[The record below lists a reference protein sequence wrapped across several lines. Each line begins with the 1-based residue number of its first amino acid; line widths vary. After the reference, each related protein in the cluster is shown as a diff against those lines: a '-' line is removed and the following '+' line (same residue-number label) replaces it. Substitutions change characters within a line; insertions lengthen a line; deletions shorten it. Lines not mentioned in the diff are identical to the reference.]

1 MATAMS
7 KPDPLQLSLMTALMP
22 AALMTAP
29 PALDSIRADGLR
41 LRHWRG
47 WLADPDDW
55 FQLLRNSTAWQQPR
69 ISLYGRCHAVPRLS
83 CWVADPGHAYA
94 YSGLQ
99 QAPQPW
105 TPPLTRLRRQIEDQL
120 ALAPDQG
127 FQGVLL
133 NLYRD
138 GRDAMGWHADAE
150 PELDPEASIASLSLG
165 ASRCFRLRP
174 RAGDG
179 QPLDLELAS
188 GDLLVL
194 DPPTQRHWLHCL
206 PRRLRL
212 REPRLN
218 LTFRRLRPVRRGL
231 VSAGH

>member
-1 MATAMS
+1 MAMS
-7 KPDPLQLSLMTALMP
+7 QLAPSQLSLLSELSP
-22 AALMTAP
+22 AAPMQAP
-29 PALDSIRADGLR
+29 PALESLQADGLR
-41 LRHWRG
+41 LRLWRG

-55 FQLLRNSTAWQQPR
+55 FQVLRDSTAWQQPR
-69 ISLYGRCHAVPRLS
+69 ISVYGRSHAVPRLS
-83 CWVADPGHAYA
+83 CWVAEPGHAYA
-94 YSGLQ
+94 YSGLH

-105 TPPLTRLRRQIEDQL
+105 TPSLTRLRRRIEGQL
-120 ALAPDQG
+120 ALAADQG

-150 PELDPEASIASLSLG
+150 SELDPEASIASLSLG

-174 RAGDG
+174 RAAGG
-179 QPLDLELAS
+179 QPLDLELGS

-218 LTFRRLRPVRRGL
+218 LTFRRLRAVRRG
-231 VSAGH
+231 VVCAVP

>member
-1 MATAMS
+1 MAMS
-7 KPDPLQLSLMTALMP
+7 QPAPSQLSLLSELSP
-22 AALMTAP
+22 AAPMADS
-29 PALDSIRADGLR
+29 PALESFQADGLR
-41 LRHWRG
+41 LRLWRG

-55 FQLLRNSTAWQQPR
+55 FQVLRDSTAWQQPR
-69 ISLYGRCHAVPRLS
+69 ISVYGRSHAVPRLS
-83 CWVADPGHAYA
+83 CWVGDPGHAYA

-99 QAPQPW
+99 QAPHPW
-105 TPPLTRLRRQIEDQL
+105 TPPLTRLRRRIEGQL
-120 ALAPDQG
+120 ALAADQG

-174 RAGDG
+174 RAGAG
-179 QPLDLELAS
+179 QLLDLELNS

-218 LTFRRLRPVRRGL
+218 LTFRRLRAERRG
-231 VSAGH
+231 VVCAVP